1 MSRRETRALATM
13 AGMWSAASAGRQ
25 AGSQAAIACLRQ
37 VANQAGFPVFLSSC
51 LFYQKETA
59 RQTGAFVSA
68 KRQGAVAFRRSLRCH
83 ALPCL
88 PAALYGEF
96 TKQQRCR
103 SLALAQCN
111 TCHLPAPAASPSS
124 TLKPSMFGSARR
136 ISTGSI
142 WLGPARTST
151 GTIRSRLSRAAAR
164 RSALE
169 PAPPW
174 SPVAR
179 PGNSDARC
187 AW

>member
-111 TCHLPAPAASPSS
+111 TCPVPVFEACQFLFPFTFPFLLCSS
-124 TLKPSMFGSARR
+124 
-136 ISTGSI
+136 
-142 WLGPARTST
+142 
-151 GTIRSRLSRAAAR
+151 AAAFLR
-164 RSALE
+164 
-169 PAPPW
+169 W
-174 SPVAR
+174 AR
-179 PGNSDARC
+179 LPF
-187 AW
+187 

>member
-83 ALPCL
+83 ALPCHGGVHHQL
-88 PAALYGEF
+88 AEHQRQ
-96 TKQQRCR
+96 KQT
-103 SLALAQCN
+103 AVV
-111 TCHLPAPAASPSS
+111 
-124 TLKPSMFGSARR
+124 
-136 ISTGSI
+136 
-142 WLGPARTST
+142 LGGRHHGWHIGWFNRVQA
-151 GTIRSRLSRAAAR
+151 
-164 RSALE
+164 
-169 PAPPW
+169 
-174 SPVAR
+174 
-179 PGNSDARC
+179 
-187 AW
+187 